1 MCYYI
6 RMNTVDKFNSLNSE
20 QKQALVA
27 TNGAVLVTAGAGS
40 GKTRLLTHR
49 IAYLIEKMFVPAIN
63 ILAITFTNKAANEM
77 KERVTK
83 ITPDGKNVWISTF
96 HSMCVRILRSHIHR
110 LDPSYNQNFSIYAD
124 SDSEKVLKVLIAE
137 KNLADSKII
146 KNVLYHLSN
155 MKNNNIS
162 LYDYKKELDVF
173 PGGQII
179 YDLMRGYEQ
188 SLASNNALDFDD
200 LLTKTYEL
208 FKTCPDVLNF
218 YAERFKYIL
227 VDEFQDTNK
236 IQYELV
242 KLLASVHKNI
252 FVVGDEDQ
260 CIYTWRGANFR
271 NISNFTKDFEN
282 VQVFKLEQNY
292 RSTKTILNLANKLI
306 KNNKSRIDKTLWCE
320 NGEGEPVAYKQL
332 YDEQAEADHVA
343 KTIHDLVENSGA
355 SYNDFAI
362 LVRFNALTFPFE
374 EKLLSYDIP
383 YKIYGGFK
391 FYERV
396 EVKNILAYLR
406 LFINQKDEQAF
417 ARVVNF
423 PKRGIGDTSVQKLRE
438 LARNLGVSMLEI
450 CLEAGNY
457 PIQPSLRNKLLPFAN
472 TYKKLFAEFELQ
484 SLDSFAREVVES
496 FNIKSAYNS
505 NSEEDFDKLA
515 NIDQLLGSI
524 AAYAKKNPEDTLS
537 DYLQS
542 VSLISDLDNMGE
554 DGNVIVATMHAVK
567 GLEFKNVFLVGLEE
581 KVMPISRAY
590 GDDAQMEEER
600 RLMYVGITRA
610 KERLFLTN
618 AQTRYLYGH
627 RDYMMASR
635 FVGELDLIPKFEA
648 RPKFTT
654 AAARTTLNQV
664 DNIKNNLK
672 NGNAYVEF
680 LSKQAKDIS
689 IYAIGQT
696 VLHSKF
702 GMGVIVDIDL
712 ESKTADIDFK
722 AFGVRTLM
730 LEIAP
735 LKIIK

>member
-1 MCYYI
+1 
-6 RMNTVDKFNSLNSE
+6 MNTLDKFENLNAE
-20 QKQALVA
+20 QKQALIA
-27 TNGAVLVTAGAGS
+27 TDGAVLVTAGAGS

-49 IAYLIEKMFVPAIN
+49 IAYLIEKMNIRPEN
-63 ILAITFTNKAANEM
+63 ILAITFTNKASNEM
-77 KERVTK
+77 KDRVAK
-83 ITPDGKNVWISTF
+83 ITPDGRFVWISTF
-96 HSMCVRILRSHIHR
+96 HSMCVRILRSHINR
-110 LDPSYNQNFSIYAD
+110 LDPTYNQNFSIYSD

-137 KNLADSKII
+137 KNLSDSKII
-146 KNVLYHLSN
+146 KNVLFHLSN

-162 LYDYKKELDVF
+162 LFDYKKELEVF
-173 PGGQII
+173 PDGQTI
-179 YDLMRGYEQ
+179 YDLMKGYEEN
-188 SLASNNALDFDD
+188 LAENNALDFDD
-200 LLTKTYEL
+200 LLTKTYAL
-208 FKTCPDVLNF
+208 FQACPDILYF
-218 YAERFKYIL
+218 YANRFMYIL

-242 KLLASVHKNI
+242 KQLASVHKNI

-271 NISNFTKDFEN
+271 NISNFTKDFED
-282 VQVFKLEQNY
+282 VKVFKLEQNY

-306 KNNKSRIDKTLWCE
+306 KNNKSRIDKTLWCD

-332 YDEQAEADHVA
+332 YDEQAEADYVA
-343 KTIHDLVENSGA
+343 KTIHDLVQNSGA

-406 LFINQKDEQAF
+406 LFVNQKDEQALI
-417 ARVVNF
+417 RVINF
-423 PKRGIGDTSVQKLRE
+423 PKRGIGDTSIQKIRE
-438 LARNLGVSMLEI
+438 ISKNCNVPMFEVCLNLDTFAL
-450 CLEAGNY
+450 
-457 PIQPSLRNKLLPFAN
+457 PSALKNKILPFVN
-472 TYKKLFAEFELQ
+472 TFKRLYAEFELQ
-484 SLDSFAREVVES
+484 DLDSFAREVVEA

-505 NSEEDFDKLA
+505 NSQEDFDKLA

-524 AAYAKKNPEDTLS
+524 STYAKKNPDDSLS

-542 VSLISDLDNMGE
+542 VSLISDLDNMGD
-554 DGNVIVATMHAVK
+554 DGNVTVATMHAVK
-567 GLEFKNVFLVGLEE
+567 GLEFKNVFLIGLEE

-590 GDDAQMEEER
+590 GDDSQMEEER

-610 KERLFLTN
+610 KERLFLSN
-618 AQTRYLYGH
+618 SQTRYLYGH
-627 RDYMMASR
+627 RDYMMVSR
-635 FVGELDLIPKFEA
+635 FVSELDLVPKFEA
-648 RPKFTT
+648 RPKNLSASSQTS
-654 AAARTTLNQV
+654 LNQV
-664 DNIKNNLK
+664 DNIRTSLK
-672 NGNAYVEF
+672 NGNAYVNF

-702 GMGVIVDIDL
+702 GLGTILDIDL

-722 AFGVRTLM
+722 SFGVRTLM